1 MNATVQNFKN
11 NSTLDIL
18 ICVFKRL
25 CFVTRGRV
33 LTVGFSDFSNTL
45 EFVKLA

>member
-1 MNATVQNFKN
+1 MYLNLFKY
-11 NSTLDIL
+11 LY
-18 ICVFKRL
+18 
-25 CFVTRGRV
+25 FVTPGRL